1 MNKHESDCKT
11 EQIEEKLI
19 SIFASVTTNTSLQI

>member
-11 EQIEEKLI
+11 EQTEEKLI
-19 SIFASVTTNTSLQI
+19 SIFAPAATNTSQ